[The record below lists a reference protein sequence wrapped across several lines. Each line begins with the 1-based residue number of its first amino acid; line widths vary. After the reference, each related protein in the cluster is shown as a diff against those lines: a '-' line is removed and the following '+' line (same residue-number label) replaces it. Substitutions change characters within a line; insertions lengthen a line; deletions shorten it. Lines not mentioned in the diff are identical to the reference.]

1 MLFEYGAS
9 KLPASDRDGTGRG
22 SSGCGEGRSPT
33 AECFLPQRV
42 RIREK
47 GGMILRG
54 RGSARTRGSYSVAG
68 TLNNASAD
76 GKNM

>member
-1 MLFEYGAS
+1 MPFGCGAS

-22 SSGCGEGRSPT
+22 SSGCGEGRSST
-33 AECFLPQRV
+33 AECFLPQRA

-54 RGSARTRGSYSVAG
+54 RGSARLGGFYSIGACEENV
-68 TLNNASAD
+68 
-76 GKNM
+76 